1 MIKCFIFDLD
11 GTLVNTLETI
21 RYYLNKML
29 LSNSFPEI
37 SLEDCRCF
45 VGDGARNLVK
55 RALMANGVD
64 DGGRVDKLTEEY
76 VRGYN
81 ADPYY
86 LTKLYPDVEN
96 ILSALTLRGYKLAV
110 LSNKPDSSVKP
121 IIDKFLPGVFSAV
134 RGARAGEALKPSPDT
149 TNALLSELGI
159 APSECAF
166 VGDTD
171 VDILTAKAAN
181 LALSVG
187 VSWGFR
193 DAAHL
198 SEAGADVVVG
208 CAAEFLRE
216 VLLRA

>member
-11 GTLVNTLETI
+11 GTLVNTLESI

-29 LSNSFPEI
+29 RANSLSEI
-37 SLEDCRCF
+37 SLEQCRSF

-55 RALMANGVD
+55 RALSANGVED
-64 DGGRVDKLTEEY
+64 EGRVEKLTEEY

-86 LTKLYPDVEN
+86 LTELYLGVED
-96 ILSALTLRGYKLAV
+96 ILKALSSRGYKLAV

-121 IIDKFLPGVFSAV
+121 IIDKFLPGVFDAV
-134 RGARAGEALKPSPDT
+134 RGAMAGEALKPSPDT
-149 TNALLSELGI
+149 TNALLSELGVD
-159 APSECAF
+159 PSECAF

-171 VDILTAKAAN
+171 VDILTAKAAQ
-181 LALSVG
+181 LSLSVG

-193 DAAHL
+193 DESHL
-198 SEAGADVVVG
+198 FAAGADVVVG
-208 CAAEFLRE
+208 SATEFLRE
-216 VLLRA
+216 VLPRA